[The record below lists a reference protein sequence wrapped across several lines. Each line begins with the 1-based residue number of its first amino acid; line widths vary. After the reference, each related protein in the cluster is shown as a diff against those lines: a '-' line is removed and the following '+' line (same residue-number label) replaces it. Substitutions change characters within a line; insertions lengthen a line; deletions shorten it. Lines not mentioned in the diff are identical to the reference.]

1 MAHTKAGT
9 VQSTYDVL
17 AEEYAQRLYGE
28 LEHKPLDRK
37 LLDQFADRVRGIG
50 MVCDLGCGP
59 GQIARYL
66 HDRGIPV
73 CGVDLS
79 QRMIDC
85 ARRLNPGIEFSQGD
99 MRDLPIEDDAWAGIA
114 AFYSIVNLP
123 AGEVVLSLREMMRVL
138 KPGGRLLLS
147 FHIGE
152 DDSHVEENLWGRGTA
167 SRAAR
172 ALFVQ
177 AGDRLKPG
185 AQLNEGSI
193 YPHELLEIRGRTD
206 TELYLVARSRRSTS
220 RRAWTSTT
228 STSRSSSAR

>member
-28 LEHKPLDRK
+28 LEHKPVDRK

-99 MRDLPIEDDAWAGIA
+99 MRDLPIEDDAWAGIT

-152 DDSHVEENLWGRGTA
+152 DDSHVEENLWGRGVSLEAT
-167 SRAAR
+167 
-172 ALFVQ
+172 LFRVSTIE
-177 AGDRLKPG
+177 R
-185 AQLNEGSI
+185 
-193 YPHELLEIRGRTD
+193 YIRD
-206 TELYLVARSRRSTS
+206 TGFIIDETIERGPYAPDVEYQG
-220 RRAWTSTT
+220 RRAYIF
-228 STSRSSSAR
+228 ADKAKAKH

>member
-1 MAHTKAGT
+1 MSQAKADT

-17 AEEYAQRLYGE
+17 AEEYARRLYGE
-28 LEHKPLDRK
+28 LEHKPMDRK
-37 LLDQFADRVRGIG
+37 LLDQFADRVRDAG

-66 HDRGIPV
+66 HDRGITV

-85 ARRLNPGIEFSQGD
+85 ARQLNPGIEFSQGD
-99 MRDLPIEDDAWAGIA
+99 MRDLPIEDNAWAGIA

-138 KPGGRLLLS
+138 RPGGRVLLS

-152 DDSHVEENLWGRGTA
+152 DETLVEENLWGRGVSLGAT
-167 SRAAR
+167 
-172 ALFVQ
+172 LFRVSTV
-177 AGDRLKPG
+177 
-185 AQLNEGSI
+185 EGYI
-193 YPHELLEIRGRTD
+193 
-206 TELYLVARSRRSTS
+206 RSTGFTIDETIERGPYSTDVEYQS
-220 RRAWTSTT
+220 RRAYIFADKP
-228 STSRSSSAR
+228 RAKH

>member
-1 MAHTKAGT
+1 M
-9 VQSTYDVL
+9 
-17 AEEYAQRLYGE
+17 
-28 LEHKPLDRK
+28 DRK
-37 LLDQFADRVRGIG
+37 LLDQFADRVRDAG

-66 HDRGIPV
+66 HDRGITV

-99 MRDLPIEDDAWAGIA
+99 MRDLPIEDNAWAGIA

-138 KPGGRLLLS
+138 KPGGRVLLS

-152 DDSHVEENLWGRGTA
+152 DETLVEENLWGRGVSLGAT
-167 SRAAR
+167 
-172 ALFVQ
+172 LFRVSTI
-177 AGDRLKPG
+177 
-185 AQLNEGSI
+185 EGYI
-193 YPHELLEIRGRTD
+193 
-206 TELYLVARSRRSTS
+206 RSTGFTIDETIERGPYSTDVEYQS
-220 RRAWTSTT
+220 RRAYIF
-228 STSRSSSAR
+228 ADKPKAKH